1 MAKRPIV
8 AGIRTRAEEP
18 DSAGG
23 VRLDELREALACWT
37 SGVAVLAVRDDGDV
51 VAMTISSFS
60 SLSLRPPLVMLAVD
74 EQAAVLPSLE
84 DVGRFTVSILAQDQ
98 RRLALS
104 YADRFPFDQ
113 VISGEDADPTVPGAL
128 ASLVCTV
135 GAMHPG
141 GDHRIV
147 VGQVER
153 VMLGADAPPLVY
165 HRREYRTLA

>member
-18 DSAGG
+18 QPPDG

-37 SGVAVLAVRDDGDV
+37 SGVAVLAVRDEGDV

-84 DVGRFTVSILAQDQ
+84 DVGRFTVSILAEDQ

-104 YADRFPFDQ
+104 YADRFPFEQ
-113 VISGEDADPTVPGAL
+113 AITLTDADPVLPGAL

-135 GAMHPG
+135 SELHPG

-147 VGQVER
+147 VGQIER
-153 VMLGADAPPLVY
+153 VELGVDAPPLVY
-165 HRREYRTLA
+165 HRREYRTLQ